1 MDSICV
7 KNVLP
12 EVFVSRTDIES
23 EVWRREVTFSRGNV
37 YLVSAD
43 SGTGKSSLCSFI
55 YGVRRDYSGDI
66 LFDGEN
72 IRNMSLSRWCDIR
85 SRAISYLPQ
94 DLCLFPELTA
104 AENIFMKLRL
114 TRYKTE
120 AEVKRYFEILGIADK
135 YDSLVGRM
143 SIGQQQRVAIIRTLC
158 QPCDF
163 FLMDEPVSHLDARNN
178 DIAAHLIAD
187 EVKRSGAGLI
197 FTSVGN
203 NLNIEQQEV
212 LKL

>member
-66 LFDGEN
+66 LFDG
-72 IRNMSLSRWCDIR
+72 
-85 SRAISYLPQ
+85 
-94 DLCLFPELTA
+94 
-104 AENIFMKLRL
+104 
-114 TRYKTE
+114 
-120 AEVKRYFEILGIADK
+120 
-135 YDSLVGRM
+135 
-143 SIGQQQRVAIIRTLC
+143 
-158 QPCDF
+158 
-163 FLMDEPVSHLDARNN
+163 
-178 DIAAHLIAD
+178 
-187 EVKRSGAGLI
+187 
-197 FTSVGN
+197 
-203 NLNIEQQEV
+203 
-212 LKL
+212 

>member
-1 MDSICV
+1 
-7 KNVLP
+7 
-12 EVFVSRTDIES
+12 
-23 EVWRREVTFSRGNV
+23 
-37 YLVSAD
+37 
-43 SGTGKSSLCSFI
+43 
-55 YGVRRDYSGDI
+55 
-66 LFDGEN
+66 
-72 IRNMSLSRWCDIR
+72 
-85 SRAISYLPQ
+85 
-94 DLCLFPELTA
+94 
-104 AENIFMKLRL
+104 MKLRL

-163 FLMDEPVSHLDARNN
+163 FLMDEPVSHLDVRNN
-178 DIAAHLIAD
+178 DIAARLIAD